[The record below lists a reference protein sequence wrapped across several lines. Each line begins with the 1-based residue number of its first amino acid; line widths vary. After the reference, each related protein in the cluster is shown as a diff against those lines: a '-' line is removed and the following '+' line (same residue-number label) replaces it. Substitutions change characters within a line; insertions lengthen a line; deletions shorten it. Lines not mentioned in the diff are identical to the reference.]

1 MVRLRYENDLETL
14 LLITQR
20 EQFPMGY
27 QLQLYGQAGSLQVVP
42 DLNDLYVYLLQAFI
56 DYLATGQE
64 PFPIAQEVELI
75 AALEAG
81 EQSLKLGREVRL
93 SEMF

>member
-1 MVRLRYENDLETL
+1 
-14 LLITQR
+14 
-20 EQFPMGY
+20 MGY